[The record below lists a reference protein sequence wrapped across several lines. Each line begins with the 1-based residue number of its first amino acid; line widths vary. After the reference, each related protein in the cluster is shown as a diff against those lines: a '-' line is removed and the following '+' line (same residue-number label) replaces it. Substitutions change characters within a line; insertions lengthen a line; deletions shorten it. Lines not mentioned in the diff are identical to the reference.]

1 MPKLRSLL
9 VLALAAAV
17 LPGCSKDSTTS
28 PSTTFPTLPAQL
40 LTLYC
45 VRGEKLP
52 GQAISGTL
60 ATTDCDL
67 GDGTFYEVWR
77 VRVTT
82 TGTYDFAASST
93 FDNLL
98 FVLRLDAHTD
108 TSATLTLI
116 DSDDDSGGG
125 TNALI
130 TGISLT
136 AGTDY
141 FLLVNGFSA
150 TDVGPYTVAFTK
162 P

>member
-1 MPKLRSLL
+1 M
-9 VLALAAAV
+9 
-17 LPGCSKDSTTS
+17 
-28 PSTTFPTLPAQL
+28 
-40 LTLYC
+40 
-45 VRGEKLP
+45 
-52 GQAISGTL
+52 
-60 ATTDCDL
+60 
-67 GDGTFYEVWR
+67 
-77 VRVTT
+77 
-82 TGTYDFAASST
+82 SST

-125 TNALI
+125 TNALVA
-130 TGISLT
+130 GVSLT

-141 FLLVNGFSA
+141 FLLVNGFSV

>member
-1 MPKLRSLL
+1 MP
-9 VLALAAAV
+9 
-17 LPGCSKDSTTS
+17 
-28 PSTTFPTLPAQL
+28 
-40 LTLYC
+40 
-45 VRGEKLP
+45 
-52 GQAISGTL
+52 
-60 ATTDCDL
+60 
-67 GDGTFYEVWR
+67 
-77 VRVTT
+77 T

-98 FVLRLDAHTD
+98 FLLRLDAHTD

-125 TNALI
+125 PNGTNALVA
-130 TGISLT
+130 GISLT